1 MEKTFAQK
9 VKTELCEPR
18 VERKC
23 CAVAEAYGVLLYAHS
38 FSPRSVRIRTASD
51 EFAERLPHLFRR
63 AFGIDFD
70 EPEAQRGVKHLFS
83 IQDPDKLKTIF
94 DAFGNDMASPSL
106 HINFGVIEEPCCKA
120 SFVRGA
126 FLAGGSVTD
135 PAKRYH
141 LELAT
146 THYSVSREAY
156 SVLLE
161 MGFSPKEA
169 QRKGE
174 HLLYF
179 KKSEHIEDLLTTIG
193 APVCAMDVMSAKI
206 EKDMKNSIN
215 RKVNCDSANADKVVE
230 AAARQMEA
238 IRRIDKLYGLDS
250 LPDKLQEAA
259 LLRYANPEAS
269 LADLAMLS
277 YPPVSK
283 SCLSHRLKKLLT
295 YTPEEE

>member
-70 EPEAQRGVKHLFS
+70 EPEAQRGVKHLFT

>member
-1 MEKTFAQK
+1 MLQGL
-9 VKTELCEPR
+9 VYPR
-18 VERKC
+18 
-23 CAVAEAYGVLLYAHS
+23 
-38 FSPRSVRIRTASD
+38 
-51 EFAERLPHLFRR
+51 RLSRR
-63 AFGIDFD
+63 
-70 EPEAQRGVKHLFS
+70 
-83 IQDPDKLKTIF
+83 
-94 DAFGNDMASPSL
+94 
-106 HINFGVIEEPCCKA
+106 
-120 SFVRGA
+120 
-126 FLAGGSVTD
+126 
-135 PAKRYH
+135 
-141 LELAT
+141 
-146 THYSVSREAY
+146 VSRETY

-169 QRKGE
+169 QRKGDY
-174 HLLYF
+174 LLYF

-193 APVCAMDVMSAKI
+193 APVAAMDIMSAKV

-230 AAARQMEA
+230 AAAKQMEA

-269 LADLAMLS
+269 LADLATLS

-295 YTPEEE
+295 YTPEED

>member
-1 MEKTFAQK
+1 MTFSQQ
-9 VKTELCEPR
+9 VKAELCEPR

-23 CAVAEAYGVLLYAHS
+23 CAVAEAYGILMYCHT
-38 FSPRSVRIRTASD
+38 FSPKLIRIITASD
-51 EFAERLPHLFRR
+51 ELAQRLPHLFKK
-63 AFGIDFD
+63 AFSVSFD
-70 EPEAQRGVKHLFS
+70 ELPGGSGKRSFKITDEKK
-83 IQDPDKLKTIF
+83 IQTIY
-94 DAFGNDMASPSL
+94 DTFGNDLNTPSL
-106 HINFGVIEEPCCKA
+106 HINFGVLEETCCKA
-120 SFVRGA
+120 SFIRGA

-135 PAKRYH
+135 PSKRYH

-146 THYSVSREAY
+146 SHYSVSREAY
-156 SVLLE
+156 SILLD

-169 QRKGE
+169 ERKGN

-179 KKSEHIEDLLTTIG
+179 KKSEHIEDLMTTIG
-193 APVCAMDVMSAKI
+193 ASNCAMELMSAKI

-215 RKVNCDSANADKVVE
+215 RKVNCDSANADKVV
-230 AAARQMEA
+230 AAAAQQMEA

-259 LLRYANPEAS
+259 LLRFANPEAS

-283 SCLSHRLKKLLT
+283 SCLSHRLKKLLD
-295 YTPEEE
+295 YKPEGID

>member
-1 MEKTFAQK
+1 MTFSQQ
-9 VKTELCEPR
+9 VKAELFEPR

-23 CAVAEAYGVLLYAHS
+23 CAVAEAYGILMYCHT
-38 FSPRSVRIRTASD
+38 FSPKLIRIITASD
-51 EFAERLPHLFRR
+51 ELAQRLPHLFKK
-63 AFGIDFD
+63 AFSVSFD
-70 EPEAQRGVKHLFS
+70 ELPGGSGKRSFKITDEKK
-83 IQDPDKLKTIF
+83 IQTIY
-94 DAFGNDMASPSL
+94 DTFGNDLNTPSL
-106 HINFGVIEEPCCKA
+106 HINFGVLEETCCKA
-120 SFVRGA
+120 SFIRGA

-135 PAKRYH
+135 PSKRYH

-146 THYSVSREAY
+146 SHYSVSREAY
-156 SVLLE
+156 SILLD

-169 QRKGE
+169 ERKGN

-193 APVCAMDVMSAKI
+193 ASNCAMELMSAKI

-215 RKVNCDSANADKVVE
+215 RKVNCDSANADKVV
-230 AAARQMEA
+230 AAAAQQMEA

-259 LLRYANPEAS
+259 LLRFANPEAS

-283 SCLSHRLKKLLT
+283 SCLSHRLKKLLD
-295 YTPEEE
+295 YKPEGID

>member
-70 EPEAQRGVKHLFS
+70 EPEAQRGVKHLFT

-120 SFVRGA
+120 AFVRGA